1 MQSIVR
7 KAVRPFTVVLK
18 GIILVL
24 IICATGGA
32 WAVDS
37 LEETGGFV
45 TTTPQIAFKGVK
57 LRDIRPD
64 TVAANITGGN
74 IDHKNARARFCNF
87 TYSADYTTA
96 TCEAQSLD
104 GSNIKGL
111 LLTFAQAGNDVT
123 VCATDAKYLPT
134 SSAKLGYTIA
144 NGTSRNIV
152 TDETSDGYGLHGFRR
167 LTTYPTD
174 NRATVTWETGEFK
187 TSKTGT
193 DGQTYSIE
201 LNDNTVDDSD
211 QNIHIGSAT
220 TKGVTI
226 SLPTG
231 PGQVMV
237 LVQYTAPSGGAPVAN
252 SVIASAKS
260 NYDIGAICTSAAGT
274 TVTGY
279 YYDNGIAN
287 NNGSYYGLNNPPI
300 ADGDGYFVFSFQA
313 GANGTAM
320 FAGTSLTSLSG
331 GQNSTLKWAGKSNTS
346 IAIGGPNVEGDAKPW
361 GGLVIKKIALFVD
374 NCIANQ
380 AKPMLATYQW
390 PSEYTSSDYTN
401 WNYTPDILT
410 WIDVDRDIGG
420 SANDALQLFLRG
432 TGADSTVKVG
442 RGGNTDYNGSYMWH
456 NFCCNQG
463 AYKAPGLTL
472 RIKDASRKIQAGF
485 NAYQATIQG
494 AFTLGGLIVESTAE
508 GCQLQGNNSTKG
520 LATILGSTDGSET
533 WFGIKANAA
542 VSRTGYLL
550 LSGNV
555 NIDVADGKV
564 FTLNNDGNTQ
574 STAAYYPVLVGNIT
588 NTTTGTGCVGGKLTM
603 HGEGQINAVKL
614 TAAGSYLDYSTLNGR
629 VNTNPFIDAT
639 LVVDEKTTYAFP
651 ADVAGGSSYRLATAL
666 DGSDATRDTVFSVGS
681 HTYTAPLTFNA
692 SSGTVDFPA
701 VATVAEGDLTNPKL
715 WADITWDAKPATIDN
730 ATPVVINVDDN
741 TYLASTTALSLGSLT
756 FNIAEGKTLLFVP
769 SQGLTTANGFT
780 VTGGGTLKIA
790 MNTLITGDMTIADD
804 VTLAY
809 YAESDSLKVNGTLT
823 VASGKT
829 LTLAPVAIS
838 GATATIVTATTLTVD
853 GTLAVTAPDSDNT
866 YTIDTATTS
875 NSVILKRTPNPAY
888 TYNASITNPDTSGFD
903 SFGNNTRS
911 NYRIGPNSDYAL
923 VSEISSG
930 YNPYVSFTKH
940 AGSFTWS
947 IYADVSQMLNVS
959 DSGTEG
965 KRVMLAVG
973 NNAGN
978 VTIYR
983 EGNYV
988 KAANVTAAD
997 GTIQGEVSVAATD
1010 GFHLYTVV
1018 YDSEAKTLTLY
1029 KDDGQGSGNKNVGAQ
1044 IELAMNDG
1052 FQIGST
1058 HSGLPTTFW
1067 RGEKMAFAA
1076 VRGFNKLL
1084 SDGEVANLAEGFPA
1098 VDISTISRD
1107 ITFNQADKTLTI
1119 YSLTSSNQLNVN
1131 GGTVV
1136 IPANETVSFSK
1147 LWTFTD
1153 GSSTSANAITVNGTL
1168 NITAEDPSAIEL
1180 GCGISLGY
1188 WISQTSGARTSVIN
1202 VPTGGTINAP
1212 NAYIHIPWA
1221 NNTASGTLNVSGGT
1235 VKAKGLYAYHPNTSS
1250 VLGHVTI
1257 TSGGVLELS
1266 EQVDSNRT
1274 IEKTFGYGTYRVKGT
1289 GTEKGSITFNSSN
1302 SSQPTT
1308 LDPYGAT
1315 LTLNGMADSGYIT
1328 VADSYE
1334 GTKGSVVFVGTGG
1347 DILLTDA
1354 NYSLIDI
1361 SGYTGSIT
1369 YQGTTAATLAKLNG
1383 FAGTVYFTESV
1394 DASAINLSG
1403 ATVNVA
1409 DGCTYTATARQ
1420 EGAMVL
1426 GTGATATLKVTD
1438 DIFNYEGYVPVVSG
1452 SGSVNYY
1459 KTSASAAIVN
1469 TETETYTI
1477 GNNLLPYYYVWETTE
1492 GGSAGIASGETS
1504 GWGRMDDGTRPVNGK
1519 NVAFHVQGETT
1530 VNVDEANVS
1539 YATVQAYGSG
1549 TLKFSGANALTVA
1562 TQFVVEEGVT
1572 LEYDTTKLTVS
1583 SIEVDDGAELAV
1595 VGGTEVSPIAITA
1608 DIAGEGTLRIA
1619 SGAVSLNHV
1628 NRNFTG
1634 DIYIMP
1640 GARAVST
1647 VATDNTATGFGRQGT
1662 TITVYVGGQ
1671 LDVAGTSGV
1680 SHNLVIDTDPAG
1692 GEGDYEAAIVNT
1704 GNDIGKTERQACSLT
1719 VNTSATID
1727 CSHTWGILASSHGA
1741 TTLALAKGVTLTKT
1755 GTGTFLIASATI
1767 HNTGSGVTNPGI
1779 DIAQGTVEIVSQ
1791 GTSTAC
1797 TLATGA
1803 TLDVMIRDNATMN
1816 VNKGFAATN
1825 LGVSGNG
1832 TVNVSSSGSLALS
1845 AAHGAGTVKWTGKQ
1859 PGGDVW
1865 KTSAG
1870 WTGTNVVMSSET
1882 TEITDLRPD
1891 NWGREGS
1898 FIVMKNLKGYL
1909 GNNDN
1914 AEVTA
1919 KTILENGANGYAFN
1933 VSNGYRVKWYFREIS
1948 GDGDILETHQISS
1961 GLNGG
1966 SQQFIFRD
1974 ASEFAGNICID
1985 STSSGN
1991 HHTKRYTFS
2000 SAKYDNASG
2009 STTYGVIKVL
2019 DDGSATIGNGKEWK
2033 VDYGITIAGTV
2044 TLLGSATMSSSVTI
2058 SGTTAKLVLADT
2070 ALTINNTLTF
2080 ANGAKLTIDP
2090 GAIDLTTTAT
2100 LITGLTNTEA
2110 PDVSGI
2116 TVPGC
2121 TVSVGGASGA
2131 YTIDAVY
2138 KDTSWRGE
2146 SATWSESS
2154 FNGQEI
2160 ATTGQDV
2167 AFILGANGTVT
2178 VTLDGTRT
2186 PANVVFNG
2194 GSTTTYT
2201 LTGGTFSPSGTVTVE
2216 SGSVTIE
2223 SAATG
2228 TYVVNTGATLSLT
2241 NATVTSVSGAGTL
2254 NIPSGGVVTLASA
2267 TALDSLT
2274 YITGEGELHVGAN
2287 IPATT
2292 LNTLL
2297 KKSYTENDAT
2307 AYYWQGTVVIEDFV
2321 QTDAT
2326 SVGGTTLD
2334 CGNASSTIQLKNC
2347 TIRYFNQFTTGA
2359 DLEIVGTV
2367 KTLNGSGTT
2376 YTEFGKL
2383 KGTGSFIHEN
2393 DVRQL
2398 YRFTS
2403 GTDFT
2408 GTIEV
2413 RGRRIVFGT
2422 DGTGNDT
2429 TDRDT
2434 YGNTIRISSGYTATL
2449 GAGSHWTAYNG
2460 VIVYGTMV
2468 VKGANSYIEHNDQAS
2483 KGIVFNDGA
2492 TIRFDSLSTLKFG
2505 NSTSRTP
2512 SVASGSTIN
2521 IAFGDGVV
2529 LGTEPGAEMQ
2539 LISWGGAPE
2548 GDFEFADVSTPKCY
2562 RLEKRENGLYLVVKP
2577 GTMFTVY

>member
-1 MQSIVR
+1 M
-7 KAVRPFTVVLK
+7 
-18 GIILVL
+18 
-24 IICATGGA
+24 
-32 WAVDS
+32 
-37 LEETGGFV
+37 
-45 TTTPQIAFKGVK
+45 
-57 LRDIRPD
+57 
-64 TVAANITGGN
+64 
-74 IDHKNARARFCNF
+74 
-87 TYSADYTTA
+87 
-96 TCEAQSLD
+96 
-104 GSNIKGL
+104 
-111 LLTFAQAGNDVT
+111 
-123 VCATDAKYLPT
+123 
-134 SSAKLGYTIA
+134 
-144 NGTSRNIV
+144 
-152 TDETSDGYGLHGFRR
+152 
-167 LTTYPTD
+167 
-174 NRATVTWETGEFK
+174 
-187 TSKTGT
+187 
-193 DGQTYSIE
+193 
-201 LNDNTVDDSD
+201 
-211 QNIHIGSAT
+211 
-220 TKGVTI
+220 
-226 SLPTG
+226 
-231 PGQVMV
+231 
-237 LVQYTAPSGGAPVAN
+237 
-252 SVIASAKS
+252 
-260 NYDIGAICTSAAGT
+260 
-274 TVTGY
+274 TGY
-279 YYDNGIAN
+279 YYDNGIKN
-287 NNGSYYGLNNPPI
+287 NSGNYWGLNNPPI

-331 GQNSTLKWAGKSNTS
+331 GQNSGLKWAGKSNTS

-374 NCIANQ
+374 NSIANQ

-410 WIDVDRDIGG
+410 WIDGNFDIGS
-420 SANDALQLFLRG
+420 SADNALQLFLRG

-442 RGGNTDYNGSYMWH
+442 RGGRTDYNGSSMWY
-456 NFCCNQG
+456 NFCCNQS

-485 NAYQATIQG
+485 SAYQATIQG

-564 FTLNNDGNTQ
+564 FTLNNDTDTQ

-588 NTTTGTGCVGGKLTM
+588 NTTTGAGCVGGKLTM

-629 VNTNPFIDAT
+629 ENTNPFIDAT

-701 VATVAEGDLTNPKL
+701 VATVAEGSLEMANAVFWPGNNQFTEN
-715 WADITWDAKPATIDN
+715 ITWDAKPSTVN
-730 ATPVVINVDDN
+730 ASTTPVVINVDDD
-741 TYLASTTALSLGSLT
+741 TLLAAMAPISIKSLT
-756 FNIAEGKTLLFVP
+756 FNIAAGKTLALYAA
-769 SQGLTTANGFT
+769 GAITTVDGVT
-780 VTGGGTLKIA
+780 VTGGGTLQLASGSPTTI
-790 MNTLITGDMTIADD
+790 NGPMTIADD
-804 VTLAY
+804 VTLGYSADT
-809 YAESDSLKVNGTLT
+809 DSLTVNGTLT

-838 GATATIVTATTLTVD
+838 GATATLMTATTLTVD

-866 YTIDTATTS
+866 YTIDTATTP
-875 NSVILKRTPNPAY
+875 NSAILKRTPNPAY
-888 TYNASITNPDTSGFD
+888 TYNASLSNSDTSGFGS
-903 SFGNNTRS
+903 SFGSDTRS
-911 NYRIGPNSDYAL
+911 NYRIGPDSGNAI
-923 VSEISSG
+923 VSEISSS
-930 YNPYVSFTKH
+930 YNPWVDFTKH

-959 DSGTEG
+959 DSGAEG

-988 KAANVTAAD
+988 KAANVTAAN
-997 GTIQGEVSVAATD
+997 GTIQGEASVAATD

-1058 HSGLPTTFW
+1058 YSGLPTTFW

-1076 VRGFNKLL
+1076 VRGFNKPL
-1084 SDGEVANLAEGFPA
+1084 SDGEIANLAEGFQA

-1119 YSLTSSNQLNVN
+1119 YSLTSPNRLNVN

-1136 IPANETVSFSK
+1136 IPANEEVTFSK

-1153 GSSTSANAITVNGTL
+1153 GSSTSANTITVNGTL
-1168 NITAEDPSAIEL
+1168 NITAEDSSATEL
-1180 GCGISLGY
+1180 DCGISLGY
-1188 WISQTSGARTSVIN
+1188 WISVTSGARNSVIN

-1257 TSGGVLELS
+1257 TAGGVLELS

-1274 IEKTFGYGTYRVKGT
+1274 IEKTFGYGTYRVKGS

-1315 LTLNGMADSGYIT
+1315 LTLNGMAGSGYIT

-1347 DILLTDA
+1347 NVLLTDA
-1354 NYSLIDI
+1354 NYSLIDV
-1361 SGYTGSIT
+1361 SGYTGSVT
-1369 YQGTTAATLAKLNG
+1369 CQGTAAATLAKLNG

-1420 EGAMVL
+1420 EGTMVL
-1426 GTGATATLKVTD
+1426 ASGATATLKVAD

-1452 SGSVNYY
+1452 SGSVDYY
-1459 KTSASAAIVN
+1459 KTSASAQIVN

-1492 GGSAGIASGETS
+1492 GSSAGIASGETS
-1504 GWGRMDDGTRPVNGK
+1504 GWGRMDGGTRPVNGK

-1595 VGGTEVSPIAITA
+1595 VGGTDVSPIAITA
-1608 DIAGEGTLRIA
+1608 DIAGEGALRIA

-1680 SHNLVIDTDPAG
+1680 SHNLVVDTDPAG

-1704 GNDIGKTERQACSLT
+1704 GNDIGNTKRQACSLT

-1727 CSHTWGILASSHGA
+1727 CSHTWGILASEYSA
-1741 TTLALAKGVTLTKT
+1741 TTLTLAKGVTLTKT

-1779 DIAQGTVEIVSQ
+1779 DIVEGSVEIVSNDSA
-1791 GTSTAC
+1791 GSAC
-1797 TLATGA
+1797 TLADGA

-1816 VNKGFAATN
+1816 VNKGFAATT

-1832 TVNVSSSGSLALS
+1832 TVNVSSSGALTLA
-1845 AAHGAGTVKWTGKQ
+1845 AVAGSGTINWTGKQ
-1859 PGGDVW
+1859 PDGSVW
-1865 KTSAG
+1865 NTSAG
-1870 WTGTNVVMSSET
+1870 WTGTNVVMSSGT
-1882 TEITDLRPD
+1882 TEITGLRPD
-1891 NWGREGS
+1891 NWGRQRS

-1909 GNNDN
+1909 GDNDN

-1919 KTILENGANGYAFN
+1919 KTILENGANGYALN

-1948 GDGDILETHQISS
+1948 GDGDILETHQLSS
-1961 GLNGG
+1961 SSNGG
-1966 SQQFIFRD
+1966 SQQFIFKD

-1985 STSSGN
+1985 STSNGQ

-2000 SAKYDNASG
+2000 SAKYDNADG

-2019 DDGSATIGNGKEWK
+2019 DDGSATIGDGKEWK

-2044 TLLGSATMSSSVTI
+2044 TLQGSAKMSSPVTI
-2058 SGTTAKLVLADT
+2058 SGTTAKLVLADS

-2080 ANGAKLTIDP
+2080 ADGAALTIDP
-2090 GAIDLTTTAT
+2090 GAIDLTTKTS
-2100 LITGLTNTEA
+2100 LITGLTGQ

-2121 TVSVGGASGA
+2121 TVSVGGTSGA

-2201 LTGGTFSPSGTVTVE
+2201 LTGGTFSPSGIVTVE

-2228 TYVVNTGATLSLT
+2228 TYVVKDGATLSLT

-2254 NIPSGGVVTLASA
+2254 NIPAGGVITLASA
-2267 TALDSLT
+2267 TAIDGIASLT
-2274 YITGEGELHVGAN
+2274 GRGKLVM
-2287 IPATT
+2287 PAGTFPGSA
-2292 LNTLL
+2292 LQALL
-2297 KKSYTENDAT
+2297 KNANWQGIVAVSSLTDNARRDLNDWGNEGSKVELKAVKGYLNINTTISPEVVLRNDTGDAAYAFSFGNGWSYTSANNKTFVRKISGDGKLTDFAGGNSNTYPSQLYLIRNARDWTGSIANTGRFLLFSESAAAPSPDDDNT
-2307 AYYWQGTVVIEDFV
+2307 KGTVQVAADGYAV
-2321 QTDAT
+2321 LGD
-2326 SVGGTTLD
+2326 G
-2334 CGNASSTIQLKNC
+2334 SSWQSKNG
-2347 TIRYFNQFTTGA
+2347 IKIA
-2359 DLEIVGTV
+2359 GTV
-2367 KTLNGSGTT
+2367 
-2376 YTEFGKL
+2376 
-2383 KGTGSFIHEN
+2383 
-2393 DVRQL
+2393 
-2398 YRFTS
+2398 
-2403 GTDFT
+2403 
-2408 GTIEV
+2408 EV
-2413 RGRRIVFGT
+2413 LG
-2422 DGTGNDT
+2422 
-2429 TDRDT
+2429 
-2434 YGNTIRISSGYTATL
+2434 TATL
-2449 GAGSHWTAYNG
+2449 SSNVTCLDNAVIKFDAIESGSCAL
-2460 VIVYGTMV
+2460 
-2468 VKGANSYIEHNDQAS
+2468 
-2483 KGIVFNDGA
+2483 
-2492 TIRFDSLSTLKFG
+2492 SLSA
-2505 NSTSRTP
+2505 
-2512 SVASGSTIN
+2512 SVTVAANATVN
-2521 IAFGDGVV
+2521 IAFGDGVTPV
-2529 LGTEPGAEMQ
+2529 AGTK
-2539 LISWGGAPE
+2539 LISWGAAPE
-2548 GDFEFADVSTPKCY
+2548 GDFEFADVTTPKCY

-2577 GTMFTVY
+2577 GTIFSVY